1 MNKFNKLY
9 NLIMEDIN
17 PVKREA
23 WAKKLDQYPQF
34 SAAWHNEMWD
44 SYVNRWAQ
52 WYWKQTPEE
61 IEALTD
67 EEIGEMWETFIK
79 EPHNWVDF
87 WMGELNADPQ
97 KHKRLY
103 WQVRH
108 STVGESVLTESCF
121 DDGTYDEL
129 YEWYDQELVS
139 AVLDVL
145 SKYDQFLPPRTVA
158 RLINDSEIKEEFEKG
173 KLKDL
178 SEGFI
183 LYKINPRYNAAY
195 GWQKYNK

>member
-1 MNKFNKLY
+1 MKKFDKLY
-9 NLIMEDIN
+9 NTIM
-17 PVKREA
+17 
-23 WAKKLDQYPQF
+23 
-34 SAAWHNEMWD
+34 
-44 SYVNRWAQ
+44 
-52 WYWKQTPEE
+52 
-61 IEALTD
+61 
-67 EEIGEMWETFIK
+67 
-79 EPHNWVDF
+79 
-87 WMGELNADPQ
+87 
-97 KHKRLY
+97 
-103 WQVRH
+103 
-108 STVGESVLTESCF
+108 ESCF

-129 YEWYDQELVS
+129 YEWYDPELVS

-158 RLINDSEIKEEFEKG
+158 RLICDKEIKEEFEKG